1 LVTYAEI
8 SSDDGNDIDSTPDT
22 ITMNDA
28 YSSVTENSLTAT
40 EDDHD
45 PEVLDIIRRGTLG
58 GVVYFDSGANG
69 IYNGT
74 DRGIP

>member
-1 LVTYAEI
+1 
-8 SSDDGNDIDSTPDT
+8 
-22 ITMNDA
+22 MNDA